1 MPKDYYCNKLLPNG
15 TVCGER
21 EISKFIDGRYTTCKN
36 CRLRSMSDYNKSK
49 TSKKKDTE
57 ATKTD
62 PDCNIRYLIEDTIK
76 RVPFIQRQTILE
88 RIESSEE
95 DVTSVMNLH
104 HEYVDK
110 NDYKIDLLCKQ
121 LEEMKKEIK
130 NLKEEIKNLNS
141 EK

>member
-15 TVCGER
+15 TVCRER
-21 EISKFIDGRYTTCKN
+21 EVTKFIEGRYTTCKA

-49 TSKKKDTE
+49 TSKKKDIE
-57 ATKTD
+57 ATKAD

-95 DVTSVMNLH
+95 DVTAVMNLH

-110 NDYKIDLLCKQ
+110 NDYRIDLLCKQ
-121 LEEMKKEIK
+121 IEEMKKEIK
-130 NLKEEIKNLNS
+130 NLKEEIKILNS